1 MSILLFYVALLLLL
15 DGGGRGWMLTV
26 LLFMFLGCDRI
37 IRINSKRFVFY
48 VLSLLRASIDL
59 KLFHL
64 SAQLVKEG
72 FVPPMLRE
80 QHSAQCRIFYFY
92 YFLWNSLIFENLLG
106 LRHK

>member
-1 MSILLFYVALLLLL
+1 MDVDSIILCYFVVAV
-15 DGGGRGWMLTV
+15 GVGGRGLMLTV

-37 IRINSKRFVFY
+37 ILINSKRFVFG
-48 VLSLLRASIDL
+48 VLSPLRASIDL

-72 FVPPMLRE
+72 LAAMLRE
-80 QHSAQCRIFYFY
+80 RHSARCRIFYFY
-92 YFLWNSLIFENLLG
+92 YFLWNSLIYENLLG